1 MASARISARDLA
13 QIAVFAA
20 LIAALTLPGA
30 IPTGALGLPITLQTL
45 GVLLAGAIIGPK
57 KGTLAVVVYV
67 ALGAIG
73 LPIYAG
79 GTGGLG
85 ILFGPTGGFLFGF
98 ILCAFVVGWL
108 TARLLPRYPFWPAL
122 GLTAVGGIL
131 SVYLIGIPW
140 LAVTTGTP
148 IGAVALGMVAFLPG
162 DLIKV
167 LVTVSVA
174 KAVHR
179 AWPGLITP
187 RPWGRRRDGS
197 STDATTAAVDA

>member
-1 MASARISARDLA
+1 MASARITARDIA

-20 LIAALTLPGA
+20 LIAALTLPGS

-45 GVLLAGAIIGPK
+45 GVLLAGAIIGPRN
-57 KGTLAVVVYV
+57 GTLAVVVYV

-85 ILFGPTGGFLFGF
+85 VLFGPTGGFLFGF

-108 TARLLPRYPFWPAL
+108 TARLLPSYPFWPAL
-122 GLTAVGGIL
+122 ALTAVGGIL
-131 SVYLIGIPW
+131 SVYVIGVPW
-140 LAVTTGTP
+140 LSVTTNTP
-148 IGAVALGMVAFLPG
+148 IGAVAASMVAFLPG
-162 DLIKV
+162 DIIKV

-179 AWPGLITP
+179 AWPGLIPP
-187 RPWGRRRDGS
+187 RPWRRSRGAAAGS
-197 STDATTAAVDA
+197 STAAVDA